1 MDDRFRWRASQQS
14 DQELHNRIDNR
25 EKYLPETVE
34 AAVEELKFR
43 GETFSDEELEV
54 IAQDMQARR
63 DMAKTPP
70 GYDTLFNDSEKIK
83 QVEDPDAPAFYTKRV
98 IYIFSILFSVLFG
111 SILFA
116 INVGKTPKKLNVV
129 WIVFYGLAF
138 TVVQSLVAQR
148 LNASLPIAVIGG
160 IVGSYPLN
168 YFFWGKF
175 LGNETLYRA
184 RPIWV
189 PLLIAVA
196 LSALVVYMIVS
207 GNMVGV

>member
-1 MDDRFRWRASQQS
+1 MDDRFRWRATGQS
-14 DQELHNRIDNR
+14 TQELHNRIDNR

-34 AAVEELKFR
+34 AAVEELKSR

-70 GYDTLFNDSEKIK
+70 GYDTLFNDFEKSK

-116 INVGKTPKKLNVV
+116 INVGKTPKRLNAI

-138 TVVQSLVAQR
+138 TVVQSLIAQR

-160 IVGSYPLN
+160 IAGSYPLN

-175 LGNETLYRA
+175 LGNDTLYRPS
-184 RPIWV
+184 PIWI
-189 PLLIAVA
+189 PLIIGIAFSAAILYILITYNPA
-196 LSALVVYMIVS
+196 
-207 GNMVGV
+207 GV